1 MSATAEIRSV
11 KRRAFV
17 EDDSGVALVE
27 MALIMP
33 VALLMLSLA
42 MMGGQAFTAQ
52 TKVVLAA
59 HTVTDLVS
67 QTPYLKSPT
76 VSGAT
81 QLNQSDLDT
90 DLALASEVMY
100 PFGSANM
107 QVVVT
112 ELSVNATN
120 QIGTVVWSEGY
131 NGGTPATVGAQ
142 VTLSPAVTAAGASY
156 LIYGQVT
163 YSFQPF
169 GVYLRA
175 ATLNLTASEM
185 LTPRNAG
192 QIAINWGS

>member
-1 MSATAEIRSV
+1 MSATFEIMSR
-11 KRRAFV
+11 KLRRLLVDEAG
-17 EDDSGVALVE
+17 SAIVE
-27 MALIMP
+27 MALLMP

-42 MMGGQAFTAQ
+42 MVGGQAFTAQ

-67 QTPYLKSPT
+67 QTPYMISST

-81 QLNQSDLDT
+81 QLNKSDLDT
-90 DLALASEVMY
+90 DLALGSEVLY

-112 ELSVNATN
+112 EISVDATT

-131 NGGTPATVGAQ
+131 NGGTPIQVGTKLTLDPS
-142 VTLSPAVTAAGASY
+142 VTNAGAAY
-156 LIYGQVT
+156 LIYGQVAYT
-163 YSFQPF
+163 FQPF
-169 GVYLRA
+169 GVYVPT

-185 LTPRNAG
+185 LTPRNAA
-192 QIAINWGS
+192 QIAINWGA